1 MKEVIQQT
9 ETVAKPVYSAFTRAC
24 YPLMNLCKR
33 YHSQRVSRAE
43 LMEFAAWVEGL
54 GQLKFRDEVAL
65 FLSELG
71 YKLEASSANHTDIN
85 AVRNNE
91 KIYIRV
97 IQDSESVLLEEDGP
111 DEIFVADFGRTV
123 ADSAATV
130 GILVSVGRITLSA
143 RAFTLRH
150 NLFSL
155 CLYDLYKCIYANRE
169 KYDEKMIEQLC
180 A

>member
-1 MKEVIQQT
+1 
-9 ETVAKPVYSAFTRAC
+9 
-24 YPLMNLCKR
+24 
-33 YHSQRVSRAE
+33 
-43 LMEFAAWVEGL
+43 MEFAAWVEGL
-54 GQLKFRDEVAL
+54 GQLRFRDEVVL

-71 YKLEASSANHTDIN
+71 YQLEASPDNHTDIN
-85 AVRNNE
+85 AVRDGE

-97 IQDSESVLLEEDGP
+97 IQDAESVLLEEDGP
-111 DEIFVADFGRTV
+111 DETFVADFGRTV
-123 ADSAATV
+123 ADSEATV
-130 GILVSVGRITLSA
+130 GILVSACRITLSA